1 MTLHV
6 DITNAESKADILDVI
21 GTGTS
26 SSVYIGKCS
35 TTYVGYVY
43 KAEMM
48 CIEVP
53 AGGDLDVDLYSN
65 TADLATDDAV
75 TSSGTSVELI
85 NAGGNWAVGMRKI
98 STAGLTMTDGL
109 HDHYLYLT
117 TGGGTAGTY
126 TAGKFVIKLY
136 GAKF

>member
-1 MTLHV
+1 MESGAAATERMRLSSDGHLTVGDHNTGANAGSNWPGPTVPKYIGQIQGEYVMTLHV

-35 TTYVGYVY
+35 TNYVGYVY

-65 TADLATDDAV
+65 
-75 TSSGTSVELI
+75 I
-85 NAGGNWAVGMRKI
+85 
-98 STAGLTMTDGL
+98 
-109 HDHYLYLT
+109 
-117 TGGGTAGTY
+117 
-126 TAGKFVIKLY
+126 
-136 GAKF
+136 